1 MFSPLYPALHRH
13 RPETGSHPSAL
24 AASQEHRYAHPIP
37 NRPRSQGISH
47 SRPLKP
53 EGHLHSPEKK
63 KTTTKMSISRFESLE
78 RLNISSYVGKVRRF
92 SKLSVGQIKS
102 KASDNFPI
110 VPYIPK
116 TTVSGDPRQKFTFF
130 LFFSVFAAATF
141 LLPFSLCIIH
151 GEANFALSFCRVG
164 GKNGR
169 KMVFKWFPPLK
180 FGLRRLRWRRQRRR
194 RGRQVLLMAMITY
207 SARGRGGRMML

>member
-116 TTVSGDPRQKFTFF
+116 TTVSGDPRQKFTFTF
-130 LFFSVFAAATF
+130 CLFFRFRCRHFSSS
-141 LLPFSLCIIH
+141 LLPLHYSW
-151 GEANFALSFCRVG
+151 G
-164 GKNGR
+164 G
-169 KMVFKWFPPLK
+169 
-180 FGLRRLRWRRQRRR
+180 
-194 RGRQVLLMAMITY
+194 
-207 SARGRGGRMML
+207 GGRPTSPSLFLPRWGENWAEDGFQMVSAS